1 MSEIPNT
8 ANDGTQKTVGG
19 NVAARGS
26 TYALTLLLI
35 VYICNFV
42 DRNILSIVAQPMKEE
57 LKLADWQVGLLGGL
71 AFALFYVTAGLPI
84 ARLAERRNR
93 VKIISVLLV
102 IWSVMTAVCGLAQNF
117 LQMLLARI
125 GVGAGEAGCSPASHS
140 LIADYFPRGQ
150 RTTALAI
157 YSMGIPAGPLIAGL
171 VGGWAAQE
179 YGWRAAFF
187 VVGLPGL
194 FLSVIVWLTLPEP
207 PRGRY
212 DPAPPADSKIPS
224 FIDVLVHLYR
234 KPTFLHIAA
243 GSTLATFANYSIS
256 TFAVPYLL
264 RGYSLNIAQAG
275 TAYGLLTGISAVAG
289 TALGGW
295 LVDRYGATDKRY
307 YVLIPAAGV
316 IVSGPLYILV
326 LMQTNLALMAL
337 TVIVPAVVHYLY
349 LGPTYG
355 MTANMV
361 DARMRATASAI
372 VLFTL
377 NLFGLGLGP
386 LVTGIFSDY
395 FASRAFAAGDF
406 LAACPGGRA
415 PADAAAS
422 LAGACQSASFEGLR
436 TALIIAS
443 LFYVWSGIHYL
454 WAVRSARTDLAASE
468 A

>member
-1 MSEIPNT
+1 MNEPQSAAT
-8 ANDGTQKTVGG
+8 APAAPAAAT
-19 NVAARGS
+19 VAAKGS

-157 YSMGIPAGPLIAGL
+157 YSMGIPAGPMIAGL

-187 VVGLPGL
+187 VVGIPGL

-207 PRGRY
+207 PRGR
-212 DPAPPADSKIPS
+212 
-224 FIDVLVHLYR
+224 
-234 KPTFLHIAA
+234 
-243 GSTLATFANYSIS
+243 
-256 TFAVPYLL
+256 
-264 RGYSLNIAQAG
+264 
-275 TAYGLLTGISAVAG
+275 
-289 TALGGW
+289 
-295 LVDRYGATDKRY
+295 
-307 YVLIPAAGV
+307 
-316 IVSGPLYILV
+316 
-326 LMQTNLALMAL
+326 
-337 TVIVPAVVHYLY
+337 
-349 LGPTYG
+349 
-355 MTANMV
+355 
-361 DARMRATASAI
+361 
-372 VLFTL
+372 
-377 NLFGLGLGP
+377 
-386 LVTGIFSDY
+386 
-395 FASRAFAAGDF
+395 
-406 LAACPGGRA
+406 
-415 PADAAAS
+415 
-422 LAGACQSASFEGLR
+422 
-436 TALIIAS
+436 
-443 LFYVWSGIHYL
+443 
-454 WAVRSARTDLAASE
+454 
-468 A
+468 